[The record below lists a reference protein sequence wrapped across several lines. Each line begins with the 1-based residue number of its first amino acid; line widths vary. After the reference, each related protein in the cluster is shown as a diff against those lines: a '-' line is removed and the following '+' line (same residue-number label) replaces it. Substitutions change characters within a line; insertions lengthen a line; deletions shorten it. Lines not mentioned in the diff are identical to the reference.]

1 MKACG
6 RPLRIIIA
14 TSVVMEQLAND
25 MVNTRKLKK
34 KTLKDIS
41 EATHYSISALSQAT
55 SGKDVPSFGV
65 VEAYAAALEVDSA
78 PWQRLRGLALAE
90 RRPPEKKAK
99 NKDAGGDSSAGGSSG
114 SGPAGSG
121 AAGQPSPQDGS
132 ATADR
137 PRKEAKKDVVVDEM
151 AMRVQ
156 NLVSEAV
163 QQITPQL
170 HGSPTANMLSLCTVP
185 GDLIELLNET
195 RHRHGI
201 SLQDIVRQ
209 TPKLGVSI
217 SKSSLQKLLVSRD
230 LPSAE
235 VLGAILAAC
244 GIPDRD
250 VQFWL
255 YHRARLE
262 LARERSVHR
271 DDGHQRQVRTVSYAT
286 RTQLQLMTILPM
298 IASAVTIVTVLIF
311 GR

>member
-14 TSVVMEQLAND
+14 TSVVIETLATD

-55 SGKDVPSFGV
+55 SGKDIPSFGII
-65 VEAYAAALEVDSA
+65 EAYAAALDVDSA
-78 PWQRLRGLALAE
+78 PWQRLRGQALAE
-90 RRPPEKKAK
+90 RRPPEKKGK
-99 NKDAGGDSSAGGSSG
+99 SKDTGSDSSGGSSSG
-114 SGPAGSG
+114 SGP
-121 AAGQPSPQDGS
+121 AGQPSPQDGN

-137 PRKEAKKDVVVDEM
+137 SRKETKKEVVVDEM

-156 NLVSEAV
+156 TLVSEAV

-217 SKSSLQKLLVSRD
+217 SKSSLQKLLASQD

-262 LARERSVHR
+262 LARERSAHR